1 MQTFAPLP
9 SMKKSIKI
17 LDNKRLGKQRV
28 EAVQILIALLEI
40 PKMDGSISKAWR
52 WHPATAQWV
61 GHEWALARYLALCCV
76 EWKRRGFSDNLWP
89 IPLTLWG
96 KMEPRKAIRVSALDS
111 VKRIAVYVHRNG
123 PLTTRQDSPPWWG
136 YRPLHSS
143 HRANLLRKD
152 PDYYGRFGWTEEP
165 STTYHWF
172 FLEGDIE

>member
-9 SMKKSIKI
+9 SMKKSTKI

-40 PKMDGSISKAWR
+40 PKMNGSISKAWR

-61 GHEWALARYLALCCV
+61 GYEWALARYLALCCV

-89 IPLTLWG
+89 LPLMLWG
-96 KMEPRKAIRVSALDS
+96 RMEPRKAIRVSALDS
-111 VKRIAVYVHRNG
+111 VKRVAVYVHRNG

-136 YRPLHSS
+136 HRPLHSS

-152 PDYYGRFGWTEEP
+152 PAHYGRFGWTEEP

-172 FLEGDIE
+172 FLEGEDK